1 MKAVIAKIPDS
12 LLAWRSRTGAD
23 RWDEKWEGVLHMPPM
38 PNRDHQNFEWSLETY
53 LRLRWAR
60 PRGCKVFHQINL
72 SSPGGWPDDYRIPD
86 LVLLTPDRFDVDR
99 NEYFEGPP
107 SAVVEIRSPDDE
119 SYEKLEFYA
128 RLGVPEVWIIDRD
141 TKRPEVFA
149 LSGDRYEGRPPGDS
163 GWVKSDVA
171 GVEMRAT
178 EAAKLAIRLAGD
190 PSTVEELP
198 PE

>member
-23 RWDEKWEGVLHMPPM
+23 RWDENWEGVLHMPPM

-60 PRGCKVFHQINL
+60 PQGCKVFHQINL
-72 SSPGGWPDDYRIPD
+72 SSLGGWPDDYRIPD

-107 SAVVEIRSPDDE
+107 SAVVEIRSPDD
-119 SYEKLEFYA
+119 
-128 RLGVPEVWIIDRD
+128 
-141 TKRPEVFA
+141 
-149 LSGDRYEGRPPGDS
+149 
-163 GWVKSDVA
+163 
-171 GVEMRAT
+171 
-178 EAAKLAIRLAGD
+178 
-190 PSTVEELP
+190 
-198 PE
+198 